1 MTTDNFEKSS
11 VFGKKIR
18 PAKVHQCNEQLRKDI
33 YFEIRG
39 LNKTLHAN
47 KRDSRHARTIEKF
60 IDSMI
65 PSKDGPDYGRLP
77 ICVSKSAAP
86 EPNKALCVFHLVSCL
101 IQCYWGYLDGEDP
114 ELLKAVE
121 TALEVLRD
129 VNRHYNI
136 MRLDGDI
143 RRGWVLRI

>member
-1 MTTDNFEKSS
+1 MTTDNFEKRS
-11 VFGKKIR
+11 VWGKGHR
-18 PAKVHQCNEQLRKDI
+18 PLKVKQLNEQLRKDI
-33 YFEIRG
+33 YFEIRE

-47 KRDSRHARTIEKF
+47 KRDSRHAQIIEKF

-77 ICVSKSAAP
+77 VCASKSAAP
-86 EPNKALCVFHLVSCL
+86 KPDKALCVFYLVSCL
-101 IQCYWGYLDGEDP
+101 IQTYWGYLDGEDP

-136 MRLDGDI
+136 MRLDGNI
-143 RRGWVLRI
+143 REGWVLKM